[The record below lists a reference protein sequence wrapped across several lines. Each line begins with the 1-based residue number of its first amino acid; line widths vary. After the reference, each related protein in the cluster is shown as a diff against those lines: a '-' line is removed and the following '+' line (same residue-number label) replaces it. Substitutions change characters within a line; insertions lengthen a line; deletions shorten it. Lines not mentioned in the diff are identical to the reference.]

1 MGAKI
6 YFNTTGS
13 QTLRIQS
20 REDGLS
26 IDQIILSPNS
36 STFLNAS
43 PGALKN
49 DTKIYA
55 ETQGSMAALTPWT
68 LPAAATALPA
78 LWAQINGAGGGIAG
92 KAPFDLTMALIDP
105 RDAVRRMYDA
115 GAKVAGTLRF
125 TV

>member
-36 STFLNAS
+36 ATFLNAS

-55 ETQGSMAALTPWT
+55 ETQGSMASLTPWT
-68 LPAAATALPA
+68 LPAGAAALPA
-78 LWAQINGAGGGIAG
+78 LWAQVTGAGGGMAR
-92 KAPFDLTMALIDP
+92 KAAFDLTMALLDP
-105 RDAVRRMYDA
+105 RDAVRRIYDSA
-115 GAKVAGTLRF
+115 AQVASAL